1 MSAVTEISATDP
13 AVRPDQNLEQLRI
26 ANYYLRVALDQV
38 PEGVMI
44 LESGP
49 LDGQGPKIM
58 FSNAPA
64 ACLVGVEPGKGLR
77 GHHLADMLT
86 SEDDLADMLEAFARA
101 AEQGASECELA
112 AQSFYGAG
120 PKMCRW
126 RVRAV
131 MNGMNRLLNFT
142 VTFAEKKPEPAAA
155 SQAQAPARPAQDLD
169 TQCDRLKTENLA
181 ALAKGMAHDINNLLV
196 PVMAR
201 LSEALPHLPPDSPL
215 AKDLTLAFAGL
226 RRAKQYTAQVVKA
239 AKAKPGRSEP
249 TDISQVVRDSVQLS
263 QSGSNV
269 AVRVD
274 IEDDLYWAVAD
285 PVKVMQVMQNLVMNG
300 IQAMPNGGYMDVEA
314 RNMIIAPGQD
324 VLSAGM
330 YVELIVRDRGVG
342 IAQENLNRLFNEV
355 FSTKTDGNGIGL
367 TTCKRFIEEH
377 QGDIRVQSTVGV
389 GTEFRVLL
397 PGVPPLRK
405 SDHASTS
412 HHQHAPVPL
421 RKGKGT
427 VLIVDDE
434 LELRMIASAILLRCG
449 YKVFEC
455 ESGEDAVEC
464 YERMLREEA
473 APDVVLMDLTLRG
486 GISGT
491 EATAEILRIDPDAKV
506 VVTSGS
512 VNDEAEMAFLEQGFV
527 GALPK
532 PYEAGELSQAVYRYA
547 TMNHRAAVL
556 V

>member
-1 MSAVTEISATDP
+1 MSAVAEISATDP
-13 AVRPDQNLEQLRI
+13 AVRPDHNLEQLRI

-38 PEGVMI
+38 PEGVLL

-49 LDGQGPKIM
+49 LEGRGPKIM
-58 FSNAPA
+58 FSNAPS
-64 ACLVGVEPGKGLR
+64 ACLIGVEPGTGLR
-77 GHHLADMLT
+77 GHHLADLLT
-86 SEDDLADMLEAFARA
+86 SEDDLAEALEAFQRA
-101 AEQGASECELA
+101 AEQGASECELPV
-112 AQSFYGAG
+112 QSSYGAG
-120 PKMCRW
+120 PRNCRW

-142 VTFAEKKPEPAAA
+142 ITLAEASPETATPPAV
-155 SQAQAPARPAQDLD
+155 ARPAQDLD
-169 TQCDRLKTENLA
+169 SQCERLKTENLA
-181 ALAKGMAHDINNLLV
+181 ALAKGIAHDINNLLV

-215 AKDLTLAFAGL
+215 AKEMTLAFAGL
-226 RRAKQYTAQVVKA
+226 RRAKQYTSQVVKA
-239 AKAKPGRSEP
+239 AKAVPGKSEP

-263 QSGSNV
+263 QSGANV

-274 IEDDLYWAVAD
+274 MEEDLYWAVAD
-285 PVKVMQVMQNLVMNG
+285 PVKVMQVLQNLVMNG
-300 IQAMPNGGYMDVEA
+300 IQAMPNGGYLDVEA
-314 RNMIIAPGQD
+314 RNTIIAPGQD
-324 VLSAGM
+324 VLPAGM
-330 YVELIVRDRGVG
+330 YVELTVRDRGVG
-342 IAQENLNRLFNEV
+342 ISPENLNRLFNEV
-355 FSTKTDGNGIGL
+355 FSTKADGNGIGL
-367 TTCKRFIEEH
+367 TTCKRFIQDH

-405 SDHASTS
+405 TQGADAQN
-412 HHQHAPVPL
+412 HQHTPVPM

-449 YKVFEC
+449 YKVYEC
-455 ESGEDAVEC
+455 ESGEDAAES
-464 YERMLREEA
+464 YERMMREET

-486 GISGT
+486 GMSGT

-512 VNDEAEMAFLEQGFV
+512 VNDEVEMVYLEQGFI

-532 PYEAGELSQAVYRYA
+532 PYEAGELSQAVYRYS
-547 TMNHRAAVL
+547 TMNQRVAVL
-556 V
+556 A